1 VAAVDR
7 PDLERALA
15 RLRATVDDPR
25 GGIFG
30 PSSRVWAINREAV
43 IFLGGGRAALLQ
55 LAHPVVAQA
64 VADHSRAREDMLGR
78 FLRTFEHVFAMV
90 WGDLDAAAASARRV
104 HAIHAHVRG
113 IVRETTGGVSA
124 GTRYEANQPGALL
137 WVHATLWETS
147 LQIFEMVIRPLSAPE
162 KDAYWEETKRFA
174 ALFGIPEELVPADW
188 TAFRRYWDGML
199 ASDVIRVSPTA
210 RDLADFLLRTPA
222 WWLGPAWQWLRVIT
236 ARLLPPRLRAEFGLG
251 FGPLECAMSETSVA
265 ALRAGWWLLPGSLRY
280 LPAYREAERR
290 LGVRNPVGAIVD
302 QLVDQVV
309 DQLRDRLVWLARTS
323 R

>member
-1 VAAVDR
+1 MAAVDR

-15 RLRATVDDPR
+15 RLRATVPDPR

-30 PSSRVWAINREAV
+30 PSSQVWAINREAI

-55 LAHPVVAQA
+55 LAHPFVAQA
-64 VADHSRAREDMLGR
+64 VADHSRTREDMLGR
-78 FLRTFEHVFAMV
+78 FLRTFDHVFAMV

-104 HAIHAHVRG
+104 HAIHAHIRG
-113 IVRETTGGVSA
+113 IVRETTGGVDA

-147 LQIFEMVIRPLSAPE
+147 LRIFEMIVRPLSAAE
-162 KDAYWEETKRFA
+162 KEAYWEETKRFA

-188 TAFRRYWDGML
+188 MAFRRYWDGML

-222 WWLGPAWQWLRVIT
+222 WWLAPPWRWMRVMT

-251 FGPLECAMSETSVA
+251 FGPLECAVSETSVA
-265 ALRAGWWLLPGSLRY
+265 ALRASWWLLPASLRY
-280 LPAYREAERR
+280 LPAYRDAERR
-290 LGVRNPVGAIVD
+290 VAGRPGRDPIGAVVDRLVD
-302 QLVDQVV
+302 QLG
-309 DQLRDRLVWLARTS
+309 WLTRAS